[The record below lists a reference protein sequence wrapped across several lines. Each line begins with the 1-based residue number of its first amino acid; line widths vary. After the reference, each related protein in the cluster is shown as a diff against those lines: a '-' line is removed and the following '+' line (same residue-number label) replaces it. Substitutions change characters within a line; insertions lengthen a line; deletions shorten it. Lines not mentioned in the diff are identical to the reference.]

1 MERRA
6 EPELMNTKDQ
16 VDSYSAAD
24 FSKGEIKF
32 VKLIKNYLKKNN
44 IHLTPNDLIVD
55 LGCGPGNISEKLSI
69 MWPNTDVIGIDGSKE
84 MILRAESNKKISP
97 NQEKLKKLSYIH
109 YDIKDFELNIISPK
123 KEISLLVSNSLIH
136 HIEYLDDFFKTIIR
150 LSNDET
156 INFHKDLKRPI
167 DEKSALELKAKCSS
181 KFNDVLTND
190 YYASLKASYTYKE
203 LKSFTLENDLLSLE
217 VFEEGEQYLMVYGKV

>member
-1 MERRA
+1 MERIA
-6 EPELMNTKDQ
+6 EPELMNKKEQ
-16 VDSYSAAD
+16 VISYADAD
-24 FSKGEIKF
+24 FSEGENN
-32 VKLIKNYLKKNN
+32 LINQIHYYLSRNS
-44 IHLTPNDLIVD
+44 ICLTESDLIVD

-84 MILRAESNKKISP
+84 MILRAELNKKMLL
-97 NQEKLKKLSYIH
+97 NQGKLKKLSYIH
-109 YDIKDFELNIISPK
+109 SDIKDFELDIISPK
-123 KEISLLVSNSLIH
+123 NEISLLVSNSLIH
-136 HIEYLDDFFKTIIR
+136 HITHLEEFFKTILR
-150 LSNDET
+150 LSSDKT

-181 KFNDVLTND
+181 KCNDVLTND

-217 VFEEGEQYLMVYGKV
+217 VFEDGEQYLMVYGKV